1 VLRFSNKSDFVLQR
15 WHSMKTYSCLFP
27 LMFNLIRINFLLQ
40 FEFWDYFFYLVDKI
54 VRTFFIINFSSCWSC
69 EGFLFQIV
77 PTFLSILF
85 KIKLFQLFLFNFSFR
100 PAQAETSVF
109 GATARHR
116 KDRWRNRRRT
126 RRVPIPGHFATSVD
140 YIFLCLC
147 LCLPESLSL
156 FAYQWLFNVSAHRT
170 LQPW

>member
-1 VLRFSNKSDFVLQR
+1 MMFVLTEINLLKQWQDKNSFSVDLDLCDHENIYYFRRPCRSGPFGWIIIWKFNLAISKKNRSESIRAFLQWLCTGVLRFSNKSDFVLQR

-85 KIKLFQLFLFNFSFR
+85 
-100 PAQAETSVF
+100 
-109 GATARHR
+109 
-116 KDRWRNRRRT
+116 
-126 RRVPIPGHFATSVD
+126 
-140 YIFLCLC
+140 
-147 LCLPESLSL
+147 
-156 FAYQWLFNVSAHRT
+156 
-170 LQPW
+170 